1 MIMRTSESYHQ
12 IITHF
17 KKSDPK
23 LYAVLEKVLEIY
35 GDEFFNLTKHDFLFD
50 RLIESIV
57 SQQLSVRSSDAI
69 YQRLVNLMPNQKLTP
84 GNLLDV
90 KETDLRKAGLS
101 YQKIKYI
108 TDLSERVKT
117 GELQLDSLEK
127 RDNETVIK
135 ELVKVKGIGKWTAEM
150 FLMSALGRPDIF
162 SHGDLGLQNAIKKI
176 YKESLPFDKKGEWKY
191 DPELAEEIVIKWSPY
206 RTIASR
212 ILWKSLSLKDQ

>member
-1 MIMRTSESYHQ
+1 MTKSNSKFTE

-23 LYAVLEKVLEIY
+23 LYAVLEKVLDVN
-35 GDEFFNLTKHDFLFD
+35 GDEFFNLTKHQFLFD
-50 RLIESIV
+50 RLLESIV

-69 YQRLVNLMPNQKLTP
+69 YQRLINLMPNKKLTP
-84 GNLLDV
+84 ENLLNA

-108 TDLSERVKT
+108 RDLSEKVKT
-117 GELQLDSLEK
+117 GELDLDSLEK
-127 RDNETVIK
+127 RDNESVIK

-176 YKESLPFDKKGEWKY
+176 YQESLPFDKKGKWKY
-191 DPELAEEIVIKWSPY
+191 DPVIAEEIVIKWAPY
-206 RTIASR
+206 RTIAAR
-212 ILWKSLSLKDQ
+212 ILWKSLSLKD